1 MPNLVHGRTTP
12 RAMFVTFTLAFSLL
26 LLLAACNGDDE
37 ATSLP
42 ETVVPATAT
51 PTATAAAA
59 ATATPVPT
67 PTPATVPAIATPTQ
81 TDDGA
86 ETEAVIS
93 SDLVTYTDGLYGYAL
108 QVPEAWIGERPSSG
122 LLSIVNVFETGNED
136 IHAQTIVLFSAEPI
150 HAAEI
155 AQEQITPLA
164 GLSGFRTITEA
175 DITLDD
181 GAEAHQV
188 FYGYGTGSNEQRG
201 AVTFVTRGTT
211 AMGVQTEAPRTVYE
225 RNFDVLDTVSTSIRP
240 VAPQPFG
247 APRDDTL
254 VLYLDGGPI
263 TLDPGVSTDASS
275 SQYIRQIFSGLVRLN
290 ADLIPEPDLA
300 TWEVSEDG
308 TIYTFTIKENAQFHD
323 GTPVTAQDV
332 VFSWERALNRNL
344 TAVGSSGSTYLDDIV
359 GARAYAAGE
368 ADSVTGL
375 VATDDSTLVVTI
387 DEPKSYF
394 ISKLTHSSAYLV
406 LESNVPE
413 PPSPRLIEE
422 DEEMDGEEEEDTPAE
437 QTEEEDA
444 EDAEPSEPW
453 YYTSIGTGPYRLA
466 HYERSRVAHL
476 TAFEGYVGPPTTVGN
491 LVFRF
496 HAGIPAAM
504 VEEGFADATT
514 FIYAGDY
521 DELVEEASPL
531 VDNITSTDALSI
543 SYLAFNTVVE
553 PFNDPDVRRAF
564 LWAVDR
570 EAIFEEHAGSDIRL
584 AHGFMPPGLPGY
596 DEDIAEIAYNPVA
609 AKALL
614 DGTDF
619 GQLGDE
625 QPAIFIVGRREAG
638 PITRAIMNQWQE
650 NLEVRIVYRAAGPA
664 YFYQLPSILEI
675 GFNIYSYGWLADYP
689 DPHNFLDVLFHTES
703 QNNDGKAGS
712 DAIDDL
718 LEKAR
723 TAGDDRLEQ
732 YREIERRMVQ
742 EAVAFPLYF
751 GSDYILVSD
760 RVKNLTLD
768 SQGFLRLENVE
779 LDSE

>member
-51 PTATAAAA
+51 PTATAAPA

-422 DEEMDGEEEEDTPAE
+422 EEMDGEEEEDTPAE

-609 AKALL
+609 AKELL

-650 NLEVRIVYRAAGPA
+650 NLEVRIVYRAAGQA

-689 DPHNFLDVLFHTES
+689 DPHNFLDVLFHSES
-703 QNNDGKAGS
+703 PNNDGKAGS

-723 TAGDDRLEQ
+723 TAGDDRLDQ

>member
-59 ATATPVPT
+59 ATA
-67 PTPATVPAIATPTQ
+67 TPATVPAIATPTQ

-211 AMGVQTEAPRTVYE
+211 AMGVQTQAPRTVYE

-240 VAPQPFG
+240 VPPQPFG
-247 APRDDTL
+247 APRDETL

-323 GTPVTAQDV
+323 GTPVTTQDV

-344 TAVGSSGSTYLDDIV
+344 TAVGSSGATYLNDIV
-359 GARAYAAGE
+359 GAKAYAAGE
-368 ADSVTGL
+368 ADSVTGIE
-375 VATDDSTLVVTI
+375 ATDDSTLVVTI
-387 DEPKSYF
+387 DESKSYF

-422 DEEMDGEEEEDTPAE
+422 EEEIDGEEEEDTPAE

-444 EDAEPSEPW
+444 EEAEPSEPW

-476 TAFEGYVGPPTTVGN
+476 TAFEGYVGAPPTVDN

-543 SYLAFNTVVE
+543 NYLAFNTMIE

-570 EAIFEEHAGSDIRL
+570 EAIFGEHAGSDIRL

-609 AKALL
+609 AKELL

-625 QPAIFIVGRREAG
+625 QPAILIVGRRDAG
-638 PITRAIMNQWQE
+638 PITRAIMSQWQE
-650 NLEVRIVYRAAGPA
+650 NLEVRLVYRSAGPA

-703 QNNDGKAGS
+703 PNNDGKAGS

-723 TAGDDRLEQ
+723 TAGDDRLDQ

-779 LDSE
+779 LETEES

>member
-59 ATATPVPT
+59 ATATPVST

-211 AMGVQTEAPRTVYE
+211 AMGVQTQAPRTVYE

-240 VAPQPFG
+240 VPPQPFG

-308 TIYTFTIKENAQFHD
+308 TVYTFTIKDGAQFHD
-323 GTPVTAQDV
+323 GTAVTAQDI
-332 VFSWERALNRNL
+332 VFSWERALNPNL

-359 GARAYAAGE
+359 GAGTYAAGE

-375 VATDDSTLVVTI
+375 DATDDSTLVVTI

-422 DEEMDGEEEEDTPAE
+422 EEMDGEEEEDTPAE

-444 EDAEPSEPW
+444 EDAEPPDPW

-476 TAFEGYVGPPTTVGN
+476 TAFEGYVGAPPTVDN

-609 AKALL
+609 AKELL

-650 NLEVRIVYRAAGPA
+650 NLEVRIVYRAAGQA

-703 QNNDGKAGS
+703 PNNDGKAGS

-723 TAGDDRLEQ
+723 TAGDDRLDQ

>member
-12 RAMFVTFTLAFSLL
+12 RAMFVAFTLAFSLL

-51 PTATAAAA
+51 PTATAAA
-59 ATATPVPT
+59 TA
-67 PTPATVPAIATPTQ
+67 TPATVPAIATPTQ

-211 AMGVQTEAPRTVYE
+211 AMGVQTQAPRTVYE

-240 VAPQPFG
+240 VPPQPFG
-247 APRDDTL
+247 APRDETL

-344 TAVGSSGSTYLDDIV
+344 TAVGSSGATYLDDIV
-359 GARAYAAGE
+359 GAKAYAAGE

-375 VATDDSTLVVTI
+375 VATGDSTLVVTI

-422 DEEMDGEEEEDTPAE
+422 EEEMDGEEEEDTPAE

-476 TAFEGYVGPPTTVGN
+476 TAFEGYVGAPPTVDN

-531 VDNITSTDALSI
+531 VDKITSTDALSI
-543 SYLAFNTVVE
+543 NYLAFNTMIE

-609 AKALL
+609 AKELL

-625 QPAIFIVGRREAG
+625 QPAILIVGRRDAG
-638 PITRAIMNQWQE
+638 PITRAIMSQWQE
-650 NLEVRIVYRAAGPA
+650 NLEVRLVYRSAGPA

-703 QNNDGKAGS
+703 PNNDGKAGS

-779 LDSE
+779 LETEES